1 MGDSENIRER
11 ESEGGLSV
19 DDELSEPKMY
29 RVVMH
34 NDHYTTMDFVIESLV
49 QVFRKE
55 EPEAYRIMMEI
66 HQQGSGICGIFTLDI
81 ALTKI
86 AEVHKRARE
95 KGFPLKCSHE
105 EV

>member
-1 MGDSENIRER
+1 MGDTENNRET
-11 ESEGGLSV
+11 ELDSGLGLE
-19 DDELSEPKMY
+19 DRTKEPRMY
-29 RVVMH
+29 RVIMH
-34 NDHYTTMDFVIESLV
+34 NDHYTTMDFVIDMLV

-55 EPEAYRIMMEI
+55 EGDAYRIMMEI
-66 HQQGSGICGIFTLDI
+66 HQQGSGICGVFTLDI

-95 KGFPLKCSHE
+95 KSFPLKCTHE

>member
-1 MGDSENIRER
+1 MGDLEN
-11 ESEGGLSV
+11 SHDYGL
-19 DDELSEPKMY
+19 DDELSTKDEITEPKMY

-34 NDHYTTMDFVIESLV
+34 NDHYTTMEFVIEMLT
-49 QVFRKE
+49 QIFRKE
-55 EPEAYRIMMEI
+55 EPEAYKIMMEI
-66 HQQGSGICGIFTLDI
+66 HQQGSGICGVFTLDI

-95 KGFPLKCSHE
+95 KSYPLKCSYD